1 MCFRQNA
8 ETALENITHAYDLE
22 NAHASMSSST
32 MPSCKF
38 LRQKFVL
45 KNLTMKSSLITNK
58 LIALYILYSLLCLIE
73 HVLFQERTIRWRLHG
88 KNPPENNKLYNFLW
102 FYFIDTL
109 FCAISVTM
117 IITLMCNLISASR
130 APMRT

>member
-8 ETALENITHAYDLE
+8 ETALENITHTYDLE
-22 NAHASMSSST
+22 NAHASMSSSK

-58 LIALYILYSLLCLIE
+58 IIAPYILYSLLCFIE
-73 HVLFQERTIRWRLHG
+73 HVLSQERTIRWRLHG
-88 KNPPENNKLYNFLW
+88 KKKIENNKLYNFL
-102 FYFIDTL
+102 
-109 FCAISVTM
+109 
-117 IITLMCNLISASR
+117 
-130 APMRT
+130 

>member
-22 NAHASMSSST
+22 NAHASMSSSK

-88 KNPPENNKLYNFLW
+88 KKKPQKITSCITFCNF
-102 FYFIDTL
+102 
-109 FCAISVTM
+109 IS
-117 IITLMCNLISASR
+117 LIHCSVQYL
-130 APMRT
+130 

>member
-22 NAHASMSSST
+22 NAHASMSSSK

-38 LRQKFVL
+38 LRQNFFL

-58 LIALYILYSLLCLIE
+58 LIALYILYSHLCFIE

-88 KNPPENNKLYNFLW
+88 KSPPENNKLYNFLW
-102 FYFIDTL
+102 FYFIDAL